1 MMSKDDVIFYMA
13 EVDKH
18 IILDTHKFYVR
29 EAQNR
34 LIHQFDSL
42 DKEME
47 IIVQQYIE
55 SSKKSFNP
63 DSTDFS
69 NLYESAIEYGNNH
82 CLALSE
88 MKDTVLLALTANMFH
103 QFDKTLRQKIIS
115 EMNHS
120 LNSEFIQPLVW
131 DINFIQLIELLDW
144 IGINI
149 KETNFI
155 KKIDTCRLLVNVY
168 KHGDGAANKQLFKNH
183 PEYYSSHIT
192 DLEYN
197 PHISNQSYEFLQ
209 VKDHQFIEFSEAII
223 EFWKSLPTYTY
234 ESQVKEP
241 PSWLEKKYIKF
252 ENKIEKTS

>member
-1 MMSKDDVIFYMA
+1 MISKNKVIFYMA

-18 IILDTHKFYVR
+18 IILDIHKFYVR

-63 DSTDFS
+63 DFTDFS
-69 NLYESAIEYGNNH
+69 NVYENAIEYGNNH

-88 MKDTVLLALTANMFH
+88 MKDTVLLALTANIFH

-131 DINFIQLIELLDW
+131 SINFIQLIELLDW
-144 IGINI
+144 IGIDI

-155 KKIDTCRLLVNVY
+155 KKINTCRLLVNVY
-168 KHGDGAANKQLFKNH
+168 KHGDGAANRQLFKNH

-197 PHISNQSYEFLQ
+197 PHINNQSYEFLQ

-223 EFWKSLPTYTY
+223 EFWESLPTYTY
-234 ESQVKEP
+234 ESQIKEP
-241 PSWLEKKYIKF
+241 PSWLENKYINF
-252 ENKIEKTS
+252 ENRIEKTS